1 MKLSVIIPV
10 YNVSGTLDRCLKSV
24 AGQTMRDMQ
33 IILVDDASTDD
44 SADICRQW
52 ANDDGRIQVVQ
63 HKVNQGLSAARN
75 SGIEKA
81 KGEKSDCRKEVRDA
95 LLDVVEVYAFA
106 DKDYIA
112 CMKKYGFYEESFK
125 RMMNRWS
132 NEQKKWFEGVGG
144 ANG

>member
-1 MKLSVIIPV
+1 ML
-10 YNVSGTLDRCLKSV
+10 TQ
-24 AGQTMRDMQ
+24 AQ
-33 IILVDDASTDD
+33 IDW
-44 SADICRQW
+44 ICKQQNELIRFFE
-52 ANDDGRIQVVQ
+52 ANLPITEEKFDEINTWI
-63 HKVNQGLSAARN
+63 HKTV
-75 SGIEKA
+75 EKA

>member
-1 MKLSVIIPV
+1 MLTQAQIDWICKQQNELIRFYERNMPLTDEKCEEI
-10 YNVSGTLDRCLKSV
+10 NNWIN
-24 AGQTMRDMQ
+24 QT
-33 IILVDDASTDD
+33 V
-44 SADICRQW
+44 
-52 ANDDGRIQVVQ
+52 
-63 HKVNQGLSAARN
+63 
-75 SGIEKA
+75 EKA
-81 KGEKSDCRKEVRDA
+81 KGKTSDCRTEVRKA